1 MAGPFRPDD
10 VRALVQSILE
20 RSGASAADAAIVSD
34 HVVDAE
40 MRENRSQGLVRIPAY
55 SKWVRQGVIVSQ
67 AEPAIER
74 DGGSTLVVSGRKG
87 WGHVVT
93 RRTMEMCVE
102 RARQNGI
109 CLAILKDTN
118 HIGRLGYYVEVAAEH
133 GMVGVICGSG
143 NPKSA
148 WVAPW
153 GGTQPIFG
161 TNPIAFGFPRPGGD
175 PVVVDIS
182 TTQTA
187 RGNVLLHQQ
196 SNTPLPDGWAFDR
209 HGNPTNDP
217 HQALPPGG
225 TLAPLGGH
233 KGYAIALAVEILCGV
248 LGGPWP
254 PDSGSYLL
262 LALRIDAVSASDV
275 YAGGLERLI
284 AAIKSGVS
292 RDGVDEIM
300 IPGEGSVKRRRRN
313 SDGIAVAPELWSE
326 VTGLAR
332 ELGAQSPLIT

>member
-1 MAGPFRPDD
+1 VAGPFRPRD

-55 SKWVRQGVIVSQ
+55 SKWARQGLIVSQ
-67 AEPAIER
+67 AEPSIER
-74 DGGSTLVVSGRKG
+74 DGDSTLVVSGRQG

-93 RRTMEMCVE
+93 RRTMELCVE
-102 RARQNGI
+102 RARRNGV
-109 CLAILKDTN
+109 CLALLKDTG
-118 HIGRLGYYVEVAAEH
+118 HIGRLGYYVEIAAAH
-133 GMVGVICGSG
+133 GMIGLIAGSG

-153 GGTQPIFG
+153 GGTQPVFG
-161 TNPIAFGFPRPGGD
+161 TNPIAFGFPRPGQE

-196 SNTPLPDGWAFDR
+196 TNTALPDGWAFDR
-209 HGNPTNDP
+209 DGKPTNDP

-233 KGYAIALAVEILCGV
+233 KGYAIAIAVEILCGV

-254 PDSGSYLL
+254 PASGSYLL
-262 LALRIDAVSASDV
+262 LVIDIDAVSSPGV

-284 AAIKSGVS
+284 ALIKSGVS
-292 RDGVDEIM
+292 RQDVDEIM
-300 IPGEGSVKRRRRN
+300 IPGEGSARRRRQN
-313 SDGIAVAPELWSE
+313 ADSISVAPELWSE
-326 VTGLAR
+326 VTTLAR
-332 ELGAQSPLIT
+332 ELGAESPLL